1 MVLLREIQEHS
12 DSGLIEECR
21 GGDNNAF
28 DELVRRYKD
37 RIYNVVYRFVGN
49 HEDAMDV
56 AQEVFVHAYRG
67 IDTYQGQAKVYT
79 GLYSIAANLARNCL
93 RDRRRKGRNK
103 GISLDSL
110 QESAPDIAQRAVEAS
125 ENLRSIAEKHELDI
139 ALDHCIGALPD
150 LYRIAFVLRIFE
162 GLNYDQISISMECP
176 KGTVK
181 SRLNQARKLLR
192 DCLQTRGA
200 M

>member
-1 MVLLREIQEHS
+1 MVLLKEVQLHS

-21 GGDNNAF
+21 GGDTNAF

-37 RIYNVVYRFVGN
+37 RVYNVVGRFVGN
-49 HEDAMDV
+49 HEDAMDL

-67 IDTYQGQAKVYT
+67 IYSYRGQAEVYT
-79 GLYSIAANLARNCL
+79 WLYSIAANLARNRL
-93 RDRRRKGRNK
+93 RDQRRKGRNK
-103 GISLDSL
+103 GVSLDSL
-110 QESAPDIAQRAVEAS
+110 YETAPDIAQRAVQAS
-125 ENLRSIAEKHELDI
+125 EHPRSIAEKHELDD
-139 ALDHCIGALPD
+139 ALRSCIEALPD
-150 LYRIAFVLRIFE
+150 LYRIAFVLRTFE
-162 GLNYDQISISMECP
+162 DLDYEQISVSMECP

-192 DCLQTRGA
+192 DCLQTRGS